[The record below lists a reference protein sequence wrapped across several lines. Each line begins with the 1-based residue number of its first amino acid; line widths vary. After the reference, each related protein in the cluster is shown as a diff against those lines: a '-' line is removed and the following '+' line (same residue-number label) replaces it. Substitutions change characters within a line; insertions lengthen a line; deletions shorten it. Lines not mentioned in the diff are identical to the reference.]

1 MKYFNKFNTK
11 QAFTLIE
18 LSIVLLIVGILITGV
33 VTYSRLVKQMKL
45 TTIKQITYSS
55 PVAGIKGL
63 SLWLETTLDNSLTG
77 AVNPINPDEN
87 EKIIS
92 WNDINPQTSTRVI
105 VSQST
110 DSLRPTLTTTGT
122 LNELPG
128 IKFDGTQYLST
139 IKANGGNI
147 PLNAGDDSF
156 TLITVF
162 QTNVN
167 SGVNQSVIEQNS
179 TNSSQPSG
187 ARASLLLSSL
197 ATYGFCGEGVD
208 YWSCQTYLPK
218 TPYISAIIVNDS
230 GLTKIYSNSTSS
242 TCSSTINS
250 NTLNISDAGFFIG
263 VKGTSLVERMNGVIY
278 EIIIFDRV
286 INTEELN
293 DTMRYLSKKYAIKLN

>member
-187 ARASLLLSSL
+187 ARASLLL
-197 ATYGFCGEGVD
+197 
-208 YWSCQTYLPK
+208 
-218 TPYISAIIVNDS
+218 
-230 GLTKIYSNSTSS
+230 
-242 TCSSTINS
+242 
-250 NTLNISDAGFFIG
+250 
-263 VKGTSLVERMNGVIY
+263 
-278 EIIIFDRV
+278 
-286 INTEELN
+286 
-293 DTMRYLSKKYAIKLN
+293 

>member
-1 MKYFNKFNTK
+1 MKCFNKFNTK

-63 SLWLETTLDNSLTG
+63 SLWLETTLDNSVTG

-110 DSLRPTLTTTGT
+110 DSLRPTLTATGT

-208 YWSCQTYLPK
+208 YWTCQAYSTK
-218 TPYISAIIVNDS
+218 TPYINAIIVNDS

-263 VKGTSLVERMNGVIY
+263 VKGTSLTERMNGIIY

>member
-63 SLWLETTLDNSLTG
+63 SLWLETTLDNSVTG

>member
-1 MKYFNKFNTK
+1 
-11 QAFTLIE
+11 
-18 LSIVLLIVGILITGV
+18 
-33 VTYSRLVKQMKL
+33 
-45 TTIKQITYSS
+45 
-55 PVAGIKGL
+55 
-63 SLWLETTLDNSLTG
+63 
-77 AVNPINPDEN
+77 
-87 EKIIS
+87 
-92 WNDINPQTSTRVI
+92 
-105 VSQST
+105 
-110 DSLRPTLTTTGT
+110 
-122 LNELPG
+122 
-128 IKFDGTQYLST
+128 
-139 IKANGGNI
+139 
-147 PLNAGDDSF
+147 
-156 TLITVF
+156 
-162 QTNVN
+162 
-167 SGVNQSVIEQNS
+167 VIEQNS